1 MKKLIGIGAS
11 VCYLFLVVKFNRVP
25 NCTSLEATCIAAS
38 FAGGAAGVMTDPFAM
53 LMMLVCLALGVRM
66 ESFLFASAVST
77 AFSILVAIDAYSYW
91 VEINDISVSEHWL
104 QTLTDIFVRRQHC
117 ILDWSRVASPRF
129 EDRHSPLKPFL

>member
-1 MKKLIGIGAS
+1 
-11 VCYLFLVVKFNRVP
+11 
-25 NCTSLEATCIAAS
+25 
-38 FAGGAAGVMTDPFAM
+38 MTDPFAM

-104 QTLTDIFVRRQHC
+104 RLLLIYLFVGSIAFWTGLGLRRLASRTDTA
-117 ILDWSRVASPRF
+117 L
-129 EDRHSPLKPFL
+129 